1 MKNFI
6 LFCIALFSFLT
17 ISCKTTEYIPVEKV
31 KTEYISSKDTV
42 IIKDSVFVNQYIK
55 GDTVYRDRDR
65 WHNRIVIKN
74 DTIVKV
80 DSIPVIKEVEKP
92 VYVEKKLNI
101 VQKTAMYTGTLT
113 IFLLILFVLVKC
125 IKSRLI

>member
-1 MKNFI
+1 MKKLI
-6 LFCIALFSFLT
+6 LFFSFLLPLLT
-17 ISCKTTEYIPVEKV
+17 ISCKTTEYVPVEKV
-31 KTEYISSKDTV
+31 KTEYISSSDTV
-42 IIKDSVFVNQYIK
+42 IIRDSIFVNQYIK

-74 DTIVKV
+74 DTIERV

-101 VQKTAMYTGTLT
+101 VQNTAMYVGALT
-113 IFLLILFVLVKC
+113 IFLLIVFVLIKC

>member
-1 MKNFI
+1 MKKLI
-6 LFCIALFSFLT
+6 LFFGLLLPLLT
-17 ISCKTTEYIPVEKV
+17 ISCKTTEYVPVEKI

-65 WHNRIVIKN
+65 WHNRIVVKN
-74 DTIVKV
+74 DTIVRV